1 VNNYE
6 LIYIVKPEMSEDD
19 LTAFATKLG
28 DAVKKFDGNFKEVIN
43 WGKKKLAYPIN
54 RCNDGNYF
62 LAKLEIKP
70 ASLRQLEAALK
81 MYDEILRILV
91 VKQEA

>member
-19 LTAFATKLG
+19 LTGFTGKLG
-28 DAVKKFDGNFKEVIN
+28 DAVKKFDGSIKEVVN
-43 WGKKKLAYPIN
+43 WGKKKLAYPIK

-62 LAKLEIKP
+62 LAKLEMKP
-70 ASLRQLEAALK
+70 ASVKQLEASLK
-81 MYDEILRILV
+81 MYDEILRILII
-91 VKQEA
+91 KQEA